1 MTEETRRLWDAQAAG
16 FDDEPDHGLRDPGV
30 RAAWAALL
38 NAHVPAAPGLAGLDV
53 VDLGC
58 GTGSLAVL
66 LAEAGHRVQGLDV
79 SPAMVEQ
86 ARAKVEAHGVAER
99 VGLAVGDAA
108 DPPSE
113 PGSADV
119 VLCRHVL
126 WALPDPSAALA
137 RWVHLL
143 RPGGRLLL
151 VEGSW
156 HTGAGLTGDACR
168 RLVLEHRREAD
179 VVELD
184 EPALWGGPITDERYL
199 VVSRS

>member
-1 MTEETRRLWDAQAAG
+1 MTEDTRRLWDAQAER
-16 FDDEPDHGLRDPGV
+16 FDDEPDHGLRDPAV

-38 NAHVPAAPGLAGLDV
+38 TAHVPAATAGLDV

-66 LAEAGHRVQGLDV
+66 LAEAGHRVHGLDL
-79 SPAMVEQ
+79 SPAMVER
-86 ARAKVEAHGVAER
+86 ARAKVETHDVVDR
-99 VGLAVGDAA
+99 VHLDVGDAA
-108 DPPSE
+108 DPPGE

-126 WALPDPSAALA
+126 WALPDPSQALS
-137 RWVHLL
+137 RWVRLL

-156 HTGAGLTGDACR
+156 HTGAGLTADRCR
-168 RLVLEHRREAD
+168 QLVLQHRREAD
-179 VVELD
+179 VVALTD
-184 EPALWGGPITDERYL
+184 PALWGGPITDERYL

>member
-1 MTEETRRLWDAQAAG
+1 MTEEVRELWDAQADA
-16 FDDEPDHGLRDPGV
+16 FDDEPDHGLRDPDV

-38 NAHVPAAPGLAGLDV
+38 TAHLLAAAEGLDV

-66 LAEAGHRVQGLDV
+66 LAEAGHRVRGLDL

-86 ARAKVEAHGVAER
+86 ARAKVEAHGVGER
-99 VGLAVGDAA
+99 VSLAVGDAA
-108 DPPSE
+108 DPPGE
-113 PGSADV
+113 PGSADL

-137 RWVHLL
+137 RWVRLL

-156 HTGAGLTGDACR
+156 HTGAGLTGAECR
-168 RLVLEHRREAD
+168 RLVLEHRRQAD
-179 VVELD
+179 VVALTD
-184 EPALWGGPITDERYL
+184 PALWGGPISDERYL